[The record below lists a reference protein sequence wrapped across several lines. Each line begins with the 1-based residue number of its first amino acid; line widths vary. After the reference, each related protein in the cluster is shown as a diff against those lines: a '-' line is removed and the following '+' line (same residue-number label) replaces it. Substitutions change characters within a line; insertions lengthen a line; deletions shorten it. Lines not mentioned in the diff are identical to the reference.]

1 MCGYKTHLDTVIN
14 LDILRFIFFV
24 WSRYTDYI
32 VRLKTKKT
40 IVYDNWGG
48 ILRTARDNSVVEFSI
63 VAVLMLNKTRVVAGS
78 IPAREKYI
86 IIMLYILIYIQYY
99 IYEKLIL
106 NKH

>member
-1 MCGYKTHLDTVIN
+1 M
-14 LDILRFIFFV
+14 
-24 WSRYTDYI
+24 
-32 VRLKTKKT
+32 
-40 IVYDNWGG
+40 
-48 ILRTARDNSVVEFSI
+48 VEFSI
-63 VAVLMLNKTRVVAGS
+63 VAVLMLSKTRVVAGS